1 MPGLI
6 NDFLR
11 NVIARGIAVLGFFL
25 QRNQRFQI
33 ASFTKNQKRL
43 RQRYGI
49 TSHTPVLTYGSETEQ
64 LINNAGRK
72 LGRKAMFAKTSGS
85 TGRAKH
91 LLYSK
96 QRLNALKRMYIDV
109 FARTCWSLGI
119 RRTSLY
125 VFSSFT
131 RDESLTTMLLDD
143 RILPTYL
150 TTLQAPYRIQCDNAI
165 TELVKEYGN
174 AAVRLWLLTI
184 SNPGVLYSTNPSSIV
199 SFLDE
204 TNRDWLRSRQL
215 VKDWH
220 ERRDCFSDRLQKI
233 AKRIDSRGSA
243 ERMAKIVASDSPLSL
258 TSWAPNVRAYICWT
272 GGYVKP
278 FLDRLMQHLPQPRYT
293 LIPMYSMSTETVETL
308 TCFLGRKA
316 SFLPIAKDVLYEFI
330 EEGNADEPSNLL
342 TPAEL
347 QTGKS
352 YSMVVS
358 DAFGLRRYQT
368 DDLFL
373 CDGTTLGLPNLSFL
387 RRRQL
392 EYSFTGE
399 KLTAEQLN
407 IVFQQLR
414 QQYPVLF
421 RETFLTCI
429 PCQPQGKRLPHYRI
443 LAVGTTRI
451 AVPDFSE
458 ECDRHL
464 CELNVEYRSKRLSG
478 RLGAVTFQNITTAE
492 FSQHMASNAPTQW
505 ETQFK
510 LLPLY
515 REVCSGAV

>member
-1 MPGLI
+1 MQGLI

-11 NVIARGIAVLGFFL
+11 QIIAIGIAVLGFFL
-25 QRNQRFQI
+25 ERKQRFQI
-33 ASFTKNQKRL
+33 ATFTTNQQKL
-43 RQRYGI
+43 RRRYGI
-49 TSHTPVLTYGSETEQ
+49 ASDSPVLTYGPEIEQ
-64 LINNAGRK
+64 RISSAARK
-72 LGRKAMFAKTSGS
+72 LGHKAKFALTSGS
-85 TGRAKH
+85 TGRPKR

-96 QRLNALKRMYIDV
+96 RRLNTLKRTYIDV
-109 FARTCWSLGI
+109 FSRACRVLGI

-131 RDESLTTMLLDD
+131 PDESLTTMLLDD
-143 RILPTYL
+143 RSLPSYF
-150 TTLQAPYRIQCDNAI
+150 TTLQAPYRVQCDDSI
-165 TELVKEYGN
+165 TGLVKEYGD

-184 SNPGVLYSTNPSSIV
+184 SNPGVLYSTNPSTIV

-233 AKRIDSRGSA
+233 AKRIDSRDSA
-243 ERMAKIVASDSPLSL
+243 ERMAEIVASDSPLSL

-278 FLDRLMQHLPQPRYT
+278 FLDRLTQYLPRPRYQ

-308 TCFLGRKA
+308 TCYLGRKA

-330 EEGNADEPSNLL
+330 EEGKADEPSNLL

-347 QTGKS
+347 QTGKN

-368 DDLFL
+368 DDLFC
-373 CDGTTLGLPNLSFL
+373 CDGMTLGLPNLSFL

-407 IVFQQLR
+407 IVFQRLR
-414 QQYPVLF
+414 QQYPALF
-421 RETFLTCI
+421 HTTFLTCI
-429 PCQPQGKRLPHYRI
+429 PCEPRGKRLPHYRI
-443 LAVGTTRI
+443 LAVGTTRT
-451 AVPDFSE
+451 VQDFSE
-458 ECDRHL
+458 ECERHL
-464 CELNVEYRSKRLSG
+464 CQLNVEYRSKRLSG
-478 RLGAVTFQNITTAE
+478 RLGAVTFANVTTAE
-492 FSQHMASNAPTQW
+492 FSQHIAKSAHNSL

-510 LLPLY
+510 FLPLY
-515 REVCSGAV
+515 REVCRA